1 MRIRSRLILNT
12 QQREEMQC
20 ADEVDCND
28 LTLVEGQLIPPVAP
42 NLPPVDL
49 RALAN
54 QLPDLSNLDNLTV
67 NIQANS
73 FLSQPANSQQI
84 TALAQ
89 DTDVRLGHLRSDV
102 KHALE

>member
-1 MRIRSRLILNT
+1 M
-12 QQREEMQC
+12 
-20 ADEVDCND
+20 A
-28 LTLVEGQLIPPVAP
+28 LVEGELIPPAAP
-42 NLPPVDL
+42 VLPTVDL

-67 NIQANS
+67 NIQANTIVPP
-73 FLSQPANSQQI
+73 PANSQQI

-89 DTDVRLGHLRSDV
+89 DTEARLGHLRSEI